1 MKKSQLVGFLLTLFF
16 GPIGLFYSSVPAA
29 LGFLIASVSLVF
41 SLPEAGF
48 IFAPIVWLASI
59 LASFFTVSS
68 FNSKVAMEEN
78 RHQELLAAAREKQTE
93 WDGAPAN
100 KSVSNEP

>member
-29 LGFLIASVSLVF
+29 LGFLAAFVF
-41 SLPEAGF
+41 SWGF
-48 IFAPIVWLASI
+48 IVFIAPIVWLAAI
-59 LASFFTVSS
+59 IVSFFTVES
-68 FNSKVAMEEN
+68 FNSKVAMEES
-78 RHQELLAAAREKQTE
+78 RHQELVAATREKQIE
-93 WDGAPAN
+93 RDGAPAN